1 MTQVPFASLRTG
13 DYFRISPNGR
23 LLEKAGLS
31 IMQSAGKVGPIL
43 PITSANELVY
53 VGE

>member
-1 MTQVPFASLRTG
+1 MTQVPFASLTIG
-13 DYFRISPNGR
+13 DYFRISHNGR

-31 IMQSAGKVGPIL
+31 VMQSAGKVGPLL